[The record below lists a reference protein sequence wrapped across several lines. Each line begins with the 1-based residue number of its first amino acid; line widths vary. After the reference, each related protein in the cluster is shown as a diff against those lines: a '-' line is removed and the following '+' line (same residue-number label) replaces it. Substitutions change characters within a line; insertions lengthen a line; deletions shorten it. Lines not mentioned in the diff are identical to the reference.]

1 MSPEELAEARHYA
14 TCYQAGYVHDLMHN
28 FLAHIDQQ
36 AARIAELDGTASGPL
51 ENIAKMLE
59 TVNADT
65 IFSGIIQ
72 TWKNENQTLKTRIA
86 ELEKDLEATE
96 KRVREHEEHENQTHE
111 ILGKILGTDNT
122 LENVARRAISKIT
135 ELEKK
140 NAVLEAQVTTLK
152 KIAISERSRCI
163 RTESY
168 DHCEGMYRIDLPEAI
183 ESSRRQ
189 LAEEHP
195 EAFR

>member
-1 MSPEELAEARHYA
+1 MTTENYYPVPPTKTQKAIICLPEEV
-14 TCYQAGYVHDLMHN
+14 QA
-28 FLAHIDQQ
+28 
-36 AARIAELDGTASGPL
+36 
-51 ENIAKMLE
+51 
-59 TVNADT
+59 
-65 IFSGIIQ
+65 
-72 TWKNENQTLKTRIA
+72 WKDENQKLSTW
-86 ELEKDLEATE
+86 
-96 KRVREHEEHENQTHE
+96 VEE
-111 ILGKILGTDNT
+111 
-122 LENVARRAISKIT
+122 
-135 ELEKK
+135 
-140 NAVLEAQVTTLK
+140 LEAQVTALK

>member
-14 TCYQAGYVHDLMHN
+14 ACYYQAGYVHDLMHN

-36 AARIAELDGTASGPL
+36 AARI
-51 ENIAKMLE
+51 
-59 TVNADT
+59 
-65 IFSGIIQ
+65 
-72 TWKNENQTLKTRIA
+72 
-86 ELEKDLEATE
+86 
-96 KRVREHEEHENQTHE
+96 
-111 ILGKILGTDNT
+111 
-122 LENVARRAISKIT
+122 
-135 ELEKK
+135 
-140 NAVLEAQVTTLK
+140 AVLEAQVTTLK

-195 EAFR
+195 EAF

>member
-1 MSPEELAEARHYA
+1 MSPEEITAYREWVRIMEFKDNAWPYMA
-14 TCYQAGYVHDLMHN
+14 
-28 FLAHIDQQ
+28 LAHIDQQ
-36 AARIAELDGTASGPL
+36 AALIKELDDAVSGPL

-72 TWKNENQTLKTRIA
+72 TWKNENGTLKTRIA

-195 EAFR
+195 EAF

>member
-1 MSPEELAEARHYA
+1 MTPEEYYPIPPTKTQKA
-14 TCYQAGYVHDLMHN
+14 
-28 FLAHIDQQ
+28 
-36 AARIAELDGTASGPL
+36 
-51 ENIAKMLE
+51 
-59 TVNADT
+59 
-65 IFSGIIQ
+65 IICLPKEVQ
-72 TWKNENQTLKTRIA
+72 VWKNENQTLKTRIA
-86 ELEKDLEATE
+86 ELEKDLDATE

>member
-1 MSPEELAEARHYA
+1 MTPEELAAYREWVRIMEFKRNSWPCMAL
-14 TCYQAGYVHDLMHN
+14 D
-28 FLAHIDQQ
+28 HIDQQ
-36 AARIAELDGTASGPL
+36 AA
-51 ENIAKMLE
+51 
-59 TVNADT
+59 
-65 IFSGIIQ
+65 
-72 TWKNENQTLKTRIA
+72 RIA

-195 EAFR
+195 EAF